1 MPTYQVTLHR
11 EAAKALPTLPAH
23 IRDAARECIEQ
34 VLHVSPLTRIPGK
47 TKQLKGR
54 LAGILQYDLPS
65 GYRLWYRVDQATQT
79 VFVLYIGPH
88 P

>member
-1 MPTYQVTLHR
+1 VPTYQVTLHR
-11 EAAKALPTLPAH
+11 DAEKALRTLPAH

-34 VLHVSPLTRIPGK
+34 LLPSTPLARIPDK

-65 GYRLWYRVDQATQT
+65 GYRLWYQVDQTTRT
-79 VFVLYIGPH
+79 VYVKDIGPH